1 MTAIFGRMATYSGK
15 VLSWD
20 EAINSQISLAPAEYD
35 FNAMPPVI
43 PDSQGNYPIAI
54 PGVTKVV

>member
-1 MTAIFGRMATYSGK
+1 MTSIFGRMATYSGQ

-20 EAINSQISLAPAEYD
+20 EAINSSICLAPQEYR
-35 FNAMPPVI
+35 FTATPPVV
-43 PDSQGNYPIAI
+43 PDALGNYPIAI